1 MKHTKA
7 GKLYTDIVLEVFRL
21 GGAMVMEGD
30 ELVKHLG
37 LTSAR
42 WKVLGALYLAGEP
55 MTVARIAGVMGQTRQ
70 GVQRLADVM
79 TGEGILIY
87 TENPYHKKAK
97 LVDLTAEGR
106 VLYEKVSAIQIR
118 WANKLA
124 EGLDEKDA
132 ETALKVLQQ
141 MYSGLRG

>member
-1 MKHTKA
+1 MKHTDK
-7 GKLYTDIVLEVFRL
+7 GRLYTDVVLEVFRL
-21 GGAMVMEGD
+21 GGALVSSGD

-42 WKVLGALYLAGEP
+42 WKVLGAISLSDEP

-79 TGEGILIY
+79 ADEGILVY
-87 TENPYHKKAK
+87 MDNPHHKKAK
-97 LVDLTAEGR
+97 LVDMTDEGR
-106 VLYEKVSAIQIR
+106 ALYKRVSDIQIK
-118 WANKLA
+118 WSNELA
-124 EGLDEKDA
+124 EGLDEKEA

-141 MYSGLRG
+141 IYSGLRG